1 MRYVRGER
9 GNSVSD
15 NTRFANLVYRYD
27 DTRRNER
34 IVEIRLDEDSM
45 QIIKYRSTRLKPY
58 KLEALEYLC
67 VSTEWDWNEN
77 SEEMK
82 EDDRFFS

>member
-1 MRYVRGER
+1 
-9 GNSVSD
+9 
-15 NTRFANLVYRYD
+15 
-27 DTRRNER
+27 
-34 IVEIRLDEDSM
+34 M

>member
-15 NTRFANLVYRYD
+15 NTSFANLVYRYD

-34 IVEIRLDEDSM
+34 IAEIRLDEDSM

-67 VSTEWDWNEN
+67 VSTERDWNEN
-77 SEEMK
+77 SKEMK